1 MFMMTNWP
9 IAKART
15 ILWLGKAKATPG
27 VAKTDRRRIH
37 AKSGITEE
45 DSWLSPSPT
54 LAQGG
59 AQTDGVQLVPKSST
73 RPPSCPSTSS
83 AQACC
88 TSGTTTKSA
97 SRCSTGPPLQQSPLQ
112 KPPHNLRCRDQP
124 CLKKGKV
131 KKCDYLFW
139 ILKIQNLP
147 ELIQERIL
155 WGMLGALF
163 MGTLNGSF
171 GPL

>member
-1 MFMMTNWP
+1 MVR
-9 IAKART
+9 K
-15 ILWLGKAKATPG
+15 GKINTRSCEDRQEKNSRKKWHHCRGSLAVTEPNTSTRG
-27 VAKTDRRRIH
+27 V
-37 AKSGITEE
+37 E
-45 DSWLSPSPT
+45 
-54 LAQGG
+54 
-59 AQTDGVQLVPKSST
+59 TDGVQLVPKSST

-97 SRCSTGPPLQQSPLQ
+97 SRCSTGPPLQLWPLQ

-131 KKCDYLFW
+131 KKCDYFFW

-155 WGMLGALF
+155 WGMLVALF